1 MAVLDDRRLWWLS
14 GALLFVLLSGLSV
27 IAVGLLRLVGTFTG
41 DPTPGTLFAVVVPYL
56 VGLFVLA
63 VVGTAMLAWLVLL
76 LARHASD
83 EFESRRLREVSERA
97 AENAVVKLLR

>member
-14 GALLFVLLSGLSV
+14 GGLLFVLLSGLSV
-27 IAVGLLRLVGTFTG
+27 TAVGLLRLLGTFTG
-41 DPTPGTLFAVVVPYL
+41 DPTPGTVFGVVVPYI

-63 VVGTAMLAWLVLL
+63 IVGLTMLAWLFVL

-83 EFESRRLREVSERA
+83 EFESRRLRQVSERA
-97 AENAVVKLLR
+97 AENAVVKLFR